1 MKQSLFGKYILPFVQ
16 WYIFMIFIAI
26 AIDYFLHRFQLVFVG
41 RYLGFIGTALILIS
55 FIYSLRKRRIL
66 KSGSPKKLLDL
77 HEYLAWSG
85 AILLLVHA
93 GIHFNAILP
102 WLAVLM
108 LLINV
113 ASGLV
118 GKFLLKDANEAL
130 AAKRKEMAVSGLSL
144 GETDKKLFWDSIAVD
159 LMKKWRVVHMPI
171 SLLFALLALLHIVT
185 IIMYS
190 K

>member
-1 MKQSLFGKYILPFVQ
+1 M
-16 WYIFMIFIAI
+16 
-26 AIDYFLHRFQLVFVG
+26 
-41 RYLGFIGTALILIS
+41 
-55 FIYSLRKRRIL
+55 
-66 KSGSPKKLLDL
+66 
-77 HEYLAWSG
+77 
-85 AILLLVHA
+85 
-93 GIHFNAILP
+93 
-102 WLAVLM
+102 
-108 LLINV
+108 
-113 ASGLV
+113 